1 MLSFIAELPGGASLT
16 FLEPHVTGDRQVDL
30 PLLWRQRHEL
40 KPLAMQF
47 TAFSA
52 VIGRLVVSV
61 PRLPQLWKNTLQAL
75 ETKLG

>member
-1 MLSFIAELPGGASLT
+1 M
-16 FLEPHVTGDRQVDL
+16 FLERRVTRGRQVDL

-61 PRLPQLWKNTLQAL
+61 PRLPQMWKKTLQAL
-75 ETKLG
+75 EAKLG